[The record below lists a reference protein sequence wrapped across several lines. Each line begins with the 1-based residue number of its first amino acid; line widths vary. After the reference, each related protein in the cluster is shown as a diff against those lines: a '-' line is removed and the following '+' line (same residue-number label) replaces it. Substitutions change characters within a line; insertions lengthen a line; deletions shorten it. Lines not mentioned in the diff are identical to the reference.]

1 MEISVRLVPN
11 TKTQS
16 GLKRIPDRVIWNVA
30 RDTLDKAR
38 STEIIPMSPPGTKT
52 RGRLRSTSM
61 AGGVRGSNG
70 NYYIGSYTG
79 YASHVWN
86 MPDSTNWTTSGTNN
100 KWYTR
105 TLQRHG
111 ATIINNAINKGWRD
125 VM

>member
-1 MEISVRLVPN
+1 MEVSVRLVPN
-11 TKTQS
+11 TKTQA
-16 GLKRIPDRVIWNVA
+16 GLKRIPDRVMYSVA
-30 RDTLDKAR
+30 RQTLDM
-38 STEIIPMSPPGTKT
+38 SYPTIPRNKGK
-52 RGRLRSTSM
+52 LRTSSM
-61 AGGVRGSNG
+61 GGGVRGSNG

-111 ATIINNAINKGWRD
+111 ATIMNNAINKGWRET
-125 VM
+125 M